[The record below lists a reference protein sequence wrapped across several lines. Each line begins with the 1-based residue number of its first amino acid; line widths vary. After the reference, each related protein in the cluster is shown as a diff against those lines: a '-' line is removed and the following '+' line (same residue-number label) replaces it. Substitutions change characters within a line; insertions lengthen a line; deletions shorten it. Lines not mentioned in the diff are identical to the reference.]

1 MLDTEAFAEFRK
13 ALGFL
18 RDDYPES
25 ALPHIRRASQL
36 EEHNPFYQSYLGL
49 TLARAEKKW
58 NEAEKLCDNALR
70 LKRDQPQ
77 LYLNLAEVYIAA
89 GRRQDA
95 METLTMGAKYAQR
108 DARIQRLMSQISSRR
123 PPVLSFLDRGHVLN
137 RGLGRWRH
145 KSLRIIQGES
155 DSHDAIPEPS

>member
-18 RDDYPES
+18 RDGYPEK
-25 ALPHIRRASQL
+25 ALPHINRASQL
-36 EEHNPFYQSYLGL
+36 EEHNPFYQSYLGV
-49 TLARAEKKW
+49 TIARAGKKFD
-58 NEAEKLCDNALR
+58 EAEKLCDNALR

-95 METLTMGAKYAQR
+95 METLSMGVKYAQR

-123 PPVLSFLDRGHVLN
+123 RPVVPFLGRQHFLN
-137 RGLGRWRH
+137 RRLGIWRH
-145 KSLRIIQGES
+145 KTLRILQGET
-155 DSHDAIPEPS
+155 HDAIPEIS

>member
-18 RDDYPES
+18 RDGYPDK
-25 ALPHIRRASQL
+25 ALPHMRRASLL
-36 EEHNPFYQSYLGL
+36 EQHNPFYQSYLGV
-49 TLARAEKKW
+49 TIARAEKKW
-58 NEAEKLCDNALR
+58 SDAEKLCDDALR

-95 METLTMGAKYAQR
+95 METLSMGVKYAQR
-108 DARIQRLMSQISSRR
+108 DARIQRMMNQITWRR
-123 PPVLSFLDRGHVLN
+123 LPVLPFLHRSHFLN
-137 RGLGRWRH
+137 RSLGIWRH
-145 KSLRIIQGES
+145 RALRLLQGETREPVS
-155 DSHDAIPEPS
+155 EAI

>member
-18 RDDYPES
+18 RDDYPDK
-25 ALPHIRRASQL
+25 ALPHMRRASQL
-36 EEHNPFYQSYLGL
+36 EEHNPFYQSYLGVAI
-49 TLARAEKKW
+49 ARAEKKW
-58 NEAEKLCDNALR
+58 SEAETLCDNALR

-95 METLTMGAKYAQR
+95 METLSMGAKFAQR
-108 DARIQRLMSQISSRR
+108 DARIQQLMSQISSRR
-123 PPVLSFLDRGHVLN
+123 RPVISFLDRRHFIN

-145 KSLRIIQGES
+145 KSLRVIQGETQ
-155 DSHDAIPEPS
+155 DAIPEPS

>member
-18 RDDYPES
+18 RDGYPEK
-25 ALPHIRRASQL
+25 ALDHILRASQL
-36 EEHNPFYQSYLGL
+36 EEHNPFYQSYLGV
-49 TLARAEKKW
+49 TIARAENKW
-58 NEAEKLCDNALR
+58 DEAEKLCDNALR

-95 METLTMGAKYAQR
+95 METLSMGLKYAQR
-108 DARIQRLMSQISSRR
+108 DARIQHLMHQISSRR
-123 PPVLSFLDRGHVLN
+123 RPVIPFLHRRHFLN
-137 RGLGRWRH
+137 RGLGLWRH
-145 KSLRIIQGES
+145 KSLRIIQGEAQ
-155 DSHDAIPEPS
+155 DAIPEPS

>member
-18 RDDYPES
+18 RDGYPYK
-25 ALPHIRRASQL
+25 ALPHMRNASKL
-36 EEHNPFYQSYLGL
+36 EEHNPFYQSYLGV
-49 TLARAEKKW
+49 TIARAEKKW
-58 NEAEKLCDNALR
+58 SEAERLCDNALR

-95 METLTMGAKYAQR
+95 METLAMGVKYAQR
-108 DARIQRLMSQISSRR
+108 DARIQRLMNQISSRR
-123 PPVLSFLDRGHVLN
+123 RPVVPF
-137 RGLGRWRH
+137 LGRKHFVNRSLGNWRH
-145 KSLRIIQGES
+145 KALRILQGETQ
-155 DSHDAIPEPS
+155 DAIPEIS

>member
-18 RDDYPES
+18 RDGYPVK
-25 ALPHIRRASQL
+25 ALAHIRRASQL
-36 EEHNPFYQSYLGL
+36 EEHNPFYQSYLGV
-49 TLARAEKKW
+49 TIARAEKKW
-58 NEAEKLCDNALR
+58 TEAEKLCDSALR

-95 METLTMGAKYAQR
+95 METLAMAVKYAQR
-108 DARIQRLMSQISSRR
+108 DTRIQRLMGEISSRR
-123 PPVLSFLDRGHVLN
+123 RPVVPFLHRRHFIN
-137 RGLGRWRH
+137 RKLGTWRH
-145 KSLRIIQGES
+145 KSLRILQGET
-155 DSHDAIPEPS
+155 HDAIPEIS

>member
-36 EEHNPFYQSYLGL
+36 EEHNPFYQSYLGV
-49 TLARAEKKW
+49 TIARAEKKYS
-58 NEAEKLCDNALR
+58 EAEKLCDDALR

-95 METLTMGAKYAQR
+95 METLAMAAKYAQR
-108 DARIQRLMSQISSRR
+108 DARTQRLMSQISDRRR
-123 PPVLSFLDRGHVLN
+123 PVISFLDRQHILN
-137 RGLGRWRH
+137 RSLGRWRH
-145 KSLRIIQGES
+145 KSLRIIQGEAQ
-155 DSHDAIPEPS
+155 DAIPEPS

>member
-18 RDDYPES
+18 RDGYPEK
-25 ALPHIRRASQL
+25 ALSHMLRASQL
-36 EEHNPFYQSYLGL
+36 EEHNPFYQSYLGV
-49 TLARAEKKW
+49 TIARASKQW
-58 NEAEKLCDNALR
+58 NEAAKLCDNALR

-95 METLTMGAKYAQR
+95 METLSMGIKYAQR
-108 DARIQRLMSQISSRR
+108 DARIQRLMAQISSRR
-123 PPVLSFLDRGHVLN
+123 PPVIPFLDRRHFLN
-137 RGLGRWRH
+137 RSLGHWRH
-145 KSLRIIQGES
+145 KTLRVIQGETQ
-155 DSHDAIPEPS
+155 DAIPEPS